1 MKFNVVKT
9 DLIHKGFILLK
20 KIKVTLDSF
29 SQHTITKEVEVVER
43 KNSVGILV
51 KETTTNS
58 FLFTE
63 QFRLPTT
70 FSGGNGWILE
80 IPAGTIDE
88 GETEKQAIKREVL
101 EELGYKVDSIEKIY
115 KGHLS
120 PGILTEQIT
129 LFYTEVTANDQI
141 EKGGG
146 EKGEKEDIKL
156 VKREINK
163 AIADW
168 EAFDAKTTIALQWYA
183 LNKHN

>member
-1 MKFNVVKT
+1 MKFSIVNT
-9 DLIHKGFILLK
+9 NLIYKGFLVLK
-20 KIKVTLDSF
+20 KVKATIETYTKNE
-29 SQHTITKEVEVVER
+29 ITKEVEVVER
-43 KNSVGILV
+43 RNSVAILI
-51 KETTTNS
+51 KETNS
-58 FLFTE
+58 NTFLFTE

-129 LFYTEVTANDQI
+129 VFYTEVTTNDQI
-141 EKGGG
+141 GRGGG
-146 EKGEKEDIKL
+146 AKEEQEDIKL
-156 VKREINK
+156 VKREVNK

-183 LNKHN
+183 LNKLN

>member
-1 MKFNVVKT
+1 MKFNIVKT

-29 SQHTITKEVEVVER
+29 PQYTITKKVEVVEC

-51 KETTTNS
+51 KETTTNT

-80 IPAGTIDE
+80 IPAGTIDK
-88 GETEKQAIKREVL
+88 GETSEEAVKREVL

-115 KGHLS
+115 EGYLS

-129 LFYTEVTANDQI
+129 VFYTEVTTNDKI
-141 EKGGG
+141 GRGGG
-146 EKGEKEDIKL
+146 AKEEQEDIKL
-156 VKREINK
+156 VKREVNK

-168 EAFDAKTTIALQWYA
+168 EAFDAKSTIALQWYA

>member
-1 MKFNVVKT
+1 MKFNIVKT

-51 KETTTNS
+51 KETTTNT

-70 FSGGNGWILE
+70 FSGGNGWIFE
-80 IPAGTIDE
+80 IPAGTIDK
-88 GETEKQAIKREVL
+88 GETSEQAVKREVL
-101 EELGYKVDSIEKIY
+101 EELGYKVDSIEKVY
-115 KGHLS
+115 EGYLS

-146 EKGEKEDIKL
+146 EEGEKEDIKL
-156 VKREINK
+156 VKLDVEK
-163 AIADW
+163 VVKDPYK
-168 EAFDAKTTIALQWYA
+168 FDAKTTIALQWYL
-183 LNKHN
+183 LNK